1 MNGINVRG
9 LTKSYRGQ
17 KVVDDLTFDVH
28 PGTVTGFLGPN
39 GAGKTTTMRML
50 VGLVRPDAGTAL
62 LAGRPYH
69 HHPAPLRAVGA
80 LLDPGWAHPQ
90 RTARAHLDW
99 LARSNGLPKDRV
111 DAVLLMVGLS
121 TAGDRRIGALSLGMR
136 QRLGIA
142 AAMLGN
148 PEVLILDEPAN
159 GLDPQGIAWM
169 RGLLRD
175 LAADGRTVLVSSHLL
190 AETALLADNLVII
203 GRGRLLQQCTTAEF
217 TSLQQ
222 THVLV
227 RAKDQELLATVIAEA
242 GGTIDADPDHRPVD
256 PDIRLVSGL
265 SAEEIAHTALHAGLV
280 LHELTPRRR
289 TVEEEYLRLTAD
301 SVEHHSRPPALRP
314 EKSPEQ

>member
-1 MNGINVRG
+1 MGGINVRG
-9 LTKSYRGQ
+9 LTKSYRRQ

-62 LAGRPYH
+62 LAGRPYSDY
-69 HHPAPLRAVGA
+69 PSPLRAVGA
-80 LLDPGWAHPQ
+80 LLDPGWVHPQ

-99 LARSNGLPKDRV
+99 LARSNGLPEDRV

-121 TAGDRRIGALSLGMR
+121 TVGDRRFGALSLGMR

-142 AAMLGN
+142 AAMLGD
-148 PEVLILDEPAN
+148 PEVLVLDEPAN
-159 GLDPQGIAWM
+159 GLDPQGIAWL

-190 AETALLADNLVII
+190 AETALLADDLVII

-217 TSLQQ
+217 TALQQ

-227 RAKDQELLATVIAEA
+227 RAKDQERLATVVAEA
-242 GGTIDADPDHRPVD
+242 GGTIDAAPNLRPVD
-256 PDIRLVSGL
+256 PDIRLVRGL
-265 SAEEIAHTALHAGLV
+265 SAEEIGHAALQAGLV

-301 SVEHHSRPPALRP
+301 SVEYYSRPPAVRP